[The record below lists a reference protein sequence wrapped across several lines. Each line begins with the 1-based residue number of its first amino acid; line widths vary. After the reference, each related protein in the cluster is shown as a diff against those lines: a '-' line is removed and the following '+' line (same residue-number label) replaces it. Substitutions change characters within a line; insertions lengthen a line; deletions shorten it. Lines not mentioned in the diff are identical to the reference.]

1 MVLAWLVPFHFLPW
15 VSWQNEVLAFGAVLA
30 LALAGM
36 ARQTTRLEVRFPFVA
51 FFFSLLAIVAVLQT
65 LAGQIT
71 FAGDAFV
78 VVCYCV
84 LCIACLSIGFDS
96 CSRVDSVAPDSAVRT
111 HRARSEHRL
120 SVLAMALVFGAFIS
134 ALVSFAQ
141 VFDLWEP
148 SEFIARMPS
157 IRRPGGNLGQPNQLA
172 TLLLMGMASLLFL
185 YESRYIAAS
194 VGGMIGLV
202 LIVGVAVTESR
213 TAVLSFAA
221 LAAWFLIKRN
231 TVRFKFR
238 AWVLASWALA
248 FVILFWTWPILLGS
262 LLQLDSSATVDL
274 RAGAR
279 WIVWPQLVAALMMKP
294 WTGWGIGRVSDALNA
309 VADRYVSSE
318 PFTYSHNILLDL
330 ALGIGI
336 PLATLVLVLGL
347 NWLFRRARQAN
358 QLTTWYCLA
367 LTLPLAIHSMLEFP
381 FAYAY
386 FLVPVMFAIGVLE
399 GTVAARQFISIN
411 WLATA
416 TALIAIC
423 CAMAWSVVEYIA
435 IEEDF
440 RVARFEA
447 LRTGKTPADYERPH
461 VFLLTQL
468 RGLLEGARIVP
479 APGMTRDRIDLARQ
493 VALRFPWPATQN
505 RYALSLAL
513 NGNPDEALRQLKV
526 LHAMHG
532 ELMYA
537 SIKANWEALARD
549 KYPQLAEFAVP

>member
-1 MVLAWLVPFHFLPW
+1 
-15 VSWQNEVLAFGAVLA
+15 
-30 LALAGM
+30 
-36 ARQTTRLEVRFPFVA
+36 
-51 FFFSLLAIVAVLQT
+51 
-65 LAGQIT
+65 
-71 FAGDAFV
+71 
-78 VVCYCV
+78 
-84 LCIACLSIGFDS
+84 
-96 CSRVDSVAPDSAVRT
+96 
-111 HRARSEHRL
+111 
-120 SVLAMALVFGAFIS
+120 MALVFGAFIS

-141 VFDLWEP
+141 VFDLWEA